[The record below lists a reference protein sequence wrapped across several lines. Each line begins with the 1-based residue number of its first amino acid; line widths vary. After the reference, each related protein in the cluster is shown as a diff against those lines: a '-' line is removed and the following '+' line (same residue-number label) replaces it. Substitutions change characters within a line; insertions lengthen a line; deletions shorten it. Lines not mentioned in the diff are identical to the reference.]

1 MKFGLY
7 LIYGL
12 TWALSRLPM
21 RVLYALSDCL
31 FPLIYHIAR
40 YRRKLVRRQL
50 QECFPQQP
58 AQWHRQV
65 ERKFYHFFCDYIV
78 ETLKLMHMGSNTEDQ
93 ILPGYV
99 RSCKPRCAHAAR
111 SSQ

>member
-78 ETLKLMHMGSNTEDQ
+78 ETLKLMHMGSMMS
-93 ILPGYV
+93 I
-99 RSCKPRCAHAAR
+99 CKKRCVDGEHCEMKYATG
-111 SSQ
+111 